1 MRMPLGSKQYIGELP
16 QGWKQERL
24 NNVADLYGRIGW
36 QGLTSDEYQDEGP
49 WLVTGTDFQD
59 GTIDWDSCV
68 HISDKR
74 WEEAYQIKLTSG
86 DLLITKDGTVG
97 KLAIVE
103 NQPGKASLNS
113 GVMRI
118 VPKDSISYATRF
130 LYYVLQTD
138 VFKEWFKDINAGAS
152 TIQHLF
158 QKDFKQFVFP
168 VPPMQEQEK
177 IVSALDAKCSEID
190 SSVGTIGNQV
200 SALER
205 YQASVIHEAVT
216 KGLNPNVP
224 MKSSGIDWIG
234 NIPEKWEVKRLKYV
248 INFFDN
254 LRAPIEASLRSQEG
268 EILYP
273 YYGASGA
280 IDVIDDYNVTG
291 EMLLVGEDGANLVR
305 RTLPLVYLAAGRYWV
320 NNHAHIL
327 HPISGNI
334 QYYFHALEACDYTL
348 YITGSAQPKLSQQ
361 NLMNV
366 WLPVPPVDEQ
376 VAIGDYLNSRIVAID
391 TVLETKRKQI
401 DVLKR
406 RRQSL
411 IYECVTGKRRVGK
424 EI

>member
-1 MRMPLGSKQYIGELP
+1 MSGMKTSSIDWAGAIPAEWAIRRVKDVLRINNGREVESEEGNTPVYGSGGAFKWTNRPLCTEPAILVGRKGTVDRPLLVEQPFWTVDTMFFATPIKSISLEFIYYCATCFDYAYYQTGSTLPSMTQSDLGSIFIP
-16 QGWKQERL
+16 FP
-24 NNVADLYGRIGW
+24 
-36 QGLTSDEYQDEGP
+36 S
-49 WLVTGTDFQD
+49 
-59 GTIDWDSCV
+59 
-68 HISDKR
+68 ISEQKKI
-74 WEEAYQIKLTSG
+74 A
-86 DLLITKDGTVG
+86 G
-97 KLAIVE
+97 KLKKLLEDYDVAI
-103 NQPGKASLNS
+103 GSLE
-113 GVMRI
+113 
-118 VPKDSISYATRF
+118 
-130 LYYVLQTD
+130 
-138 VFKEWFKDINAGAS
+138 KEIA
-152 TIQHLF
+152 I
-158 QKDFKQFVFP
+158 
-168 VPPMQEQEK
+168 
-177 IVSALDAKCSEID
+177 
-190 SSVGTIGNQV
+190 
-200 SALER
+200 LER

-305 RTLPLVYLAAGRYWV
+305 RTLPLVYLATGRYWV

-327 HPISGNI
+327 HPISGNL

-401 DVLKR
+401 NVLKR

-411 IYECVTGKRRVGK
+411 IYEYVTGKRRVGK